1 MNNAELLADIYRM
14 ILNWNEETPEGATN
28 DNQGNQRE
36 SVVLTRSE
44 VKYHKRGNRE

>member
-1 MNNAELLADIYRM
+1 MSNAELLADIYRM
-14 ILNWNEETPEGATN
+14 MLSWNEETPEGATN

-44 VKYHKRGNRE
+44 VKISQEGES

>member
-14 ILNWNEETPEGATN
+14 ILNWNEETTEGATN
-28 DNQGNQRE
+28 DNQWNQRE

-44 VKYHKRGNRE
+44 VKISQEGES